1 MLAVTC
7 DSLRLMGFHHL
18 LLKELALHTFTL
30 LVDIFILLDTLEL
43 RLVVIV
49 VSVRRGTDCPV
60 VVIWRRLGV

>member
-1 MLAVTC
+1 MLAVTR
-7 DSLRLMGFHHL
+7 DSWHLMGFHHL
-18 LLKELALHTFTL
+18 LLKELALHTFAL
-30 LVDIFILLDTLEL
+30 LVIIFILLDTLEL